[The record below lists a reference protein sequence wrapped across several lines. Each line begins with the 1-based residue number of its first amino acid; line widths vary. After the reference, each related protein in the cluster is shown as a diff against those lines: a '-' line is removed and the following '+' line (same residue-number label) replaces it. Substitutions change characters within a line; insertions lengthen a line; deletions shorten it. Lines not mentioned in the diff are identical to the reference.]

1 MNANSLRRPAVAPLR
16 RRANLGRWFQRL
28 IDAACRHYAVQGAAH
43 IFPVP
48 TPMRVAARRGAA
60 TRGNFLAFFE
70 RKSITDYYGTLPSG
84 RSIAFDAK
92 STTTRTW
99 RSDIPPH
106 QLDVLHL
113 VHALGG
119 LSGILIG
126 FDDGRGTLRVFWVP
140 WPEAAALG
148 HGQWTADAVSALPG
162 ATAVSCPGHVD
173 FLPAL
178 LGGSGGTPTD
188 GRSPLLPTDKNT
200 PVR

>member
-1 MNANSLRRPAVAPLR
+1 MSAESLRRSAAAPLR

-28 IDAACRHYAVQGAAH
+28 IDAACRHYAAQGASH

-48 TPMRVAARRGAA
+48 TPMRVAARRGVG
-60 TRGNFLAFFE
+60 TGGNFLAFFE

-84 RSIAFDAK
+84 RSVALDAK

-106 QLDVLHL
+106 QLDVLHR

-126 FDDGRGTLRVFWVP
+126 FDDGRGSLRAFWVP
-140 WPEAAALG
+140 WPTAAVLG
-148 HGQWTADAVSALPG
+148 RGQWTTDAVSALPG
-162 ATAVSCPGHVD
+162 AAAVGCPGYVD

-178 LGGSGGTPTD
+178 LGGSDGPAAMATPAMH
-188 GRSPLLPTDKNT
+188 TDKNT
-200 PVR
+200 RVR